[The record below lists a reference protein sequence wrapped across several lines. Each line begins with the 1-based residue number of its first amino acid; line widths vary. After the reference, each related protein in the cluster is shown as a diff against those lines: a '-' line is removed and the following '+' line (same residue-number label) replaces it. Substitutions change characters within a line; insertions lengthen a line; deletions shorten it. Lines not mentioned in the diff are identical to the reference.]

1 MSAQYE
7 VIGCNDEQTSCDH
20 CGRQGL
26 KRTVILRSL
35 DDGEVVRFG
44 SDCALRA
51 AAVPGVRTKAQM
63 DRKILVAQTE
73 VESVRREYEQAVAVL
88 ADPERLLRCWAVRV
102 DSPFWNAVWTPAD
115 ERCYWTQAR
124 DNAAE
129 ELAARS

>member
-1 MSAQYE
+1 MSGYE

-35 DDGEVVRFG
+35 ADGEVVRFG

-51 AAVPGVRTKAQM
+51 AAVPGVRTKSQL
-63 DRKILVAQTE
+63 DRKVYAAQVETE
-73 VESVRREYEQAVAVL
+73 QISSRYGQAVAVL

-102 DSPFWNAVWTPAD
+102 ESPFWRALWTLDD
-115 ERCYWTQAR
+115 ERCYWAQAR
-124 DNAAE
+124 DRAAE

>member
-7 VIGCNDEQTSCDH
+7 VIGCNDEQTTCDH

-51 AAVPGVRTKAQM
+51 AAVPGVQTKSQL
-63 DRKILVAQTE
+63 DRKVYAAQVETE
-73 VESVRREYEQAVAVL
+73 QISSRYGQAVAVL
-88 ADPERLLRCWAVRV
+88 ADPERIARNWAVRV
-102 DSPFWNAVWTPAD
+102 NSPFWNAVWTLDD

-124 DNAAE
+124 DNAAD
-129 ELAARS
+129 ELAGRS